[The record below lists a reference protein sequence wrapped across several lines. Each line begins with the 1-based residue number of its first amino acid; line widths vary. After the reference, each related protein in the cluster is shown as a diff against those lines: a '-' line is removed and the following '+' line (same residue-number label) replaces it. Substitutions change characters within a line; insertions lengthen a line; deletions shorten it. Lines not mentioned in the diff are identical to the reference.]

1 MALTLASSGQ
11 GGVFTVRAGSFGGRL
26 QASVSPTVPP
36 IDADAQAFFSRVTAA
51 GGALSATEQTA
62 VNTLTVS
69 LKAASIW
76 TKLRV
81 IYPMVGASAAAC
93 SQNLKS
99 SLYTGVFSGTWTY
112 ASTGVT
118 PGGGANLEV
127 PLNLNT
133 MNSIND
139 ISFGYYNRT
148 EDLIGQVGSY
158 GWVNIGTLPYIQFF
172 MKYNDGNRY
181 GYIFDSDNS
190 GGSAG
195 DIRGLNSITR
205 INATQKTMQL
215 NSTLSTFNANS
226 SGTLYSVNFSFVRG
240 SQGGE
245 FQRENAFGFVG
256 DGLTSTNLSDLYT
269 TVQAFQT
276 SLSRQV

>member
-1 MALTLASSGQ
+1 MSIKLGILASSIQ
-11 GGVFTVRAGSFGGRL
+11 SGGG
-26 QASVSPTVPP
+26 
-36 IDADAQAFFSRVTAA
+36 IDPDAQAFFNRVTAA
-51 GGALSATEQTA
+51 GGTLSTIEQTS
-62 VNTLTVS
+62 VNTLTID
-69 LKAASIW
+69 LKGYGIW
-76 TKLRV
+76 NKMRV
-81 IYPMVGASAAAC
+81 IYPMVGASPAAC

-99 SLYTGVFSGTWTY
+99 SLYTGVFTNTWTY
-112 ASTGVT
+112 SSTGVT
-118 PGGGANLEV
+118 PGGAANLEV

-148 EDLIGQVGSY
+148 QDLIGQVGSY

-181 GYIFDSDNS
+181 GYIFDNDNS

-205 INATQKTMQL
+205 INGTQKTMQL
-215 NSTLSTFNANS
+215 NSVLSTFSANS
-226 SGTLYSVNFSFVRG
+226 SGSLYSVNFSFTRG

-245 FQRENAFGFVG
+245 FQRENAFGFIS
-256 DGLTSTNLSDLYT
+256 DALTTSELSNLYIA
-269 TVQAFQT
+269 VQSFQT
-276 SLSRQV
+276 TLGRQV